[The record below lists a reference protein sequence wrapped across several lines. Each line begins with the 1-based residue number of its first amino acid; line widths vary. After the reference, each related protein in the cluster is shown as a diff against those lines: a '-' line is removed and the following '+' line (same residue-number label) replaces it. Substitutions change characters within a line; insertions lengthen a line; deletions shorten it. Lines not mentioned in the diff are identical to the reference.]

1 MLIEPVTPQN
11 LLLAAQVHA
20 ASWQDS
26 HRAFCSE
33 TFVRAHT
40 AQRQAA
46 RMREA
51 MAQGARFFLLTD
63 GSPKGVVSV
72 QGSLIENLYI
82 LPGEQRKGYGTQ
94 RLRFAE
100 RQCGGRP
107 TLWVLN
113 NNTGA
118 RALYERLGYRAT
130 GRQNALNERLFELE
144 MALVNPD

>member
-11 LLLAAQVHA
+11 LFLAAQIHA
-20 ASWQDS
+20 VSWQDS

-33 TFVRAHT
+33 AYDRAHT

-46 RMREA
+46 RMQEA
-51 MAQGARFFLLTD
+51 MARGARFFLLTD

-82 LPGEQRKGYGTQ
+82 LPGEQRKGYGT
-94 RLRFAE
+94 RLLRFAE
-100 RQCGGRP
+100 QQCDGQP

-113 NNTGA
+113 NNPCA

-130 GRQNALNERLFELE
+130 GRQTALNERLFELE
-144 MALVNPD
+144 MALAIPD